1 MCASNWT
8 SASGPCV
15 RDTARRTGSEIEWS
29 PPTIIGVAPAAR
41 MRSTPAS
48 IAAYAGSM
56 PTGGASTSP
65 ASTIVSVSNG
75 EIFWKYE

>member
-8 SASGPCV
+8 SASGPCFFATGAQARQ
-15 RDTARRTGSEIEWS
+15 RDRMIAADDQRRRA
-29 PPTIIGVAPAAR
+29 GVEDPRHA
-41 MRSTPAS
+41 AS

-75 EIFWKYE
+75 EIFWK